1 MSPLLEARQLSKR
14 YQEGSITVAAVDSVS
29 FAVDQGQIA
38 LIIGPSGSGK
48 STLLS
53 MLGCILRPT
62 SGAVLLAGHEV
73 SGLSDR
79 DLPII
84 RGKYFG
90 FVFQAF
96 HLFPF
101 LTAQENVE
109 TALRLRKIPS
119 SARRARSIDFLTRC
133 GLDQRMSFY
142 PASLSGG
149 EKQRVAIARTIL
161 KAPPILVLDEATSAL
176 DSFTESE
183 IQTALDLVAKG
194 RTTLMIAHRLSTI
207 VHADEILVLDKGE
220 IVERGA
226 HASLLA
232 QNGVY
237 AALWKRQNEV
247 RQAEE
252 TLRRAAVEEGGRLSI
267 VIETEGSPEAED
279 EPEGDVE
286 PTKDP
291 AMPEIL

>member
-14 YQEGSITVAAVDSVS
+14 YQEGSITVAAVNSVS

-133 GLDQRMSFY
+133 GLDERMSFY

-149 EKQRVAIARTIL
+149 EKQRVAIARALVGDPYIL
-161 KAPPILVLDEATSAL
+161 I
-176 DSFTESE
+176 
-183 IQTALDLVAKG
+183 
-194 RTTLMIAHRLSTI
+194 
-207 VHADEILVLDKGE
+207 ADEPTASLDFGKWRSGLRHAASLRERNWKSRHHGEPRSKGE
-220 IVERGA
+220 TFRGQ
-226 HASLLA
+226 SL
-232 QNGVY
+232 QSNRRPD
-237 AALWKRQNEV
+237 KR
-247 RQAEE
+247 
-252 TLRRAAVEEGGRLSI
+252 
-267 VIETEGSPEAED
+267 
-279 EPEGDVE
+279 
-286 PTKDP
+286 
-291 AMPEIL
+291 